1 MENTM
6 YKDLVKLQSELTTIQ
21 KNKTGYITKSAKFQ
35 YADLTAIWEHIR
47 KPMTRNNFALVQL
60 IDSVEDKTYIITQLI
75 HSSGDM
81 IESKTFVPGRAVQPK
96 ESGILYTY
104 YKRYALSAIL
114 GLTTDED
121 ADQFIPQQK
130 EMVEEAKPSKKEP
143 IVTDPGLISVD
154 EANILKQCFELLSSP
169 RVKQKMF
176 DAYGISKIEDLK
188 KELYHDTFQAVNVH
202 IEAKKDN
209 R

>member
-1 MENTM
+1 M

-130 EMVEEAKPSKKEP
+130 EMVEEAKPKEA
-143 IVTDPGLISVD
+143 LIDSTGIEHLQKLFKELNSTSVYNKLLKD
-154 EANILKQCFELLSSP
+154 YNIDNLKQLP
-169 RVKQKMF
+169 QKYF
-176 DAYGISKIEDLK
+176 DQIM
-188 KELYHDTFQAVNVH
+188 
-202 IEAKKDN
+202 EALNNRIDARQDAIRNDN
-209 R
+209 Q